1 MAKYLDCTIQ
11 NGVGPSASGTGTPSD
26 PYVLMTSAYAGT
38 AAGETLY
45 VKTSEAMPYKGNG
58 VQNALQV
65 VDSKGIT
72 VKPAALSSEAGWS
85 NANSVVHIDA
95 TLNSSSFV
103 WRLEHVN
110 SKISFFDIS
119 GVTSSKY
126 AIRINANIADDG
138 FTDCF
143 IHDGEGNAV
152 LTTAAITSE
161 VNVYR
166 NKIYRMSIGWRIDS
180 ILGTF
185 NIHQCQERDLN
196 LYNRI
201 NSPSGSVTIYNGFNN
216 VGNNAGWYALA
227 GNITD
232 YGSITIGGGKD
243 AARDIVLNGG
253 AGNCI
258 RHGGLVTYPVL
269 DSGSFNLGF
278 TNSGAGTNTFDA
290 GVKGPAADA
299 GKIFRT
305 GRRKGM
311 VCFIRDDVE
320 AYVTGGVFAGE
331 WDSWLDALEARGL
344 KGTYPMSTREG
355 DNVNAVSAAG
365 WADVKAIVDRGKG
378 HELATHGSTGYHV
391 QNDDFLT
398 IINTSGTAEI
408 TIANNVLTSVN
419 ATGGNDLNIDMSVA
433 PYKLGSLINAINSV
447 SGWTATIATTTGTG
461 ANPPTSSADAA
472 PARILADVTSLNVG
486 TLKTLS
492 QDTFKAY
499 QYEYALCRQDIFD
512 NTGYTATTHIYS
524 SGSYN
529 AEMSAYMAANGWIGG
544 RLGASFVTPW
554 GNQVTGPYKF
564 PATEAGYDPMQAFG
578 LQTSA
583 FLDTTTDETLRKSV
597 QAVCHWAMFHGAAV
611 PFYAHEY
618 AEFSLAEWE
627 VLFDAVLS
635 TGIETGT
642 YSEVAAFSNNPPTV
656 TNATDDAWEP
666 YLVEGTS
673 YPASSF
679 IGGSGG
685 GTGGQAI
692 ISNIIKS

>member
-1 MAKYLDCTIQ
+1 
-11 NGVGPSASGTGTPSD
+11 
-26 PYVLMTSAYAGT
+26 
-38 AAGETLY
+38 
-45 VKTSEAMPYKGNG
+45 
-58 VQNALQV
+58 
-65 VDSKGIT
+65 
-72 VKPAALSSEAGWS
+72 
-85 NANSVVHIDA
+85 
-95 TLNSSSFV
+95 
-103 WRLEHVN
+103 
-110 SKISFFDIS
+110 
-119 GVTSSKY
+119 
-126 AIRINANIADDG
+126 
-138 FTDCF
+138 
-143 IHDGEGNAV
+143 
-152 LTTAAITSE
+152 
-161 VNVYR
+161 
-166 NKIYRMSIGWRIDS
+166 
-180 ILGTF
+180 
-185 NIHQCQERDLN
+185 
-196 LYNRI
+196 
-201 NSPSGSVTIYNGFNN
+201 
-216 VGNNAGWYALA
+216 
-227 GNITD
+227 
-232 YGSITIGGGKD
+232 
-243 AARDIVLNGG
+243 
-253 AGNCI
+253 
-258 RHGGLVTYPVL
+258 
-269 DSGSFNLGF
+269 
-278 TNSGAGTNTFDA
+278 
-290 GVKGPAADA
+290 
-299 GKIFRT
+299 
-305 GRRKGM
+305 M

-398 IINTSGTAEI
+398 VINTSGTAEI

-419 ATGGNDLNIDMSVA
+419 ATDGNNLNIDMSIA
-433 PYKLGSLINAINSV
+433 PYKLVDLINAINNV
-447 SGWTATIATTTGTG
+447 AGWTATIATTTGTAG
-461 ANPPTSSADAA
+461 SSSADAA

-492 QDTFKAY
+492 QDTLKAY

-524 SGSYN
+524 TGSYN
-529 AEMSAYMAANGWIGG
+529 AQMSAYMAA
-544 RLGASFVTPW
+544 
-554 GNQVTGPYKF
+554 K
-564 PATEAGYDPMQAFG
+564 AFG

-673 YPASSF
+673 YPAFSF
-679 IGGSGG
+679 IGSSGSAGK
-685 GTGGQAI
+685 QSI

>member
-1 MAKYLDCTIQ
+1 VAKYLDCTIQ
-11 NGVGPSASGTGTPSD
+11 NGVGPSESGTGTPSD
-26 PYVLMTSAYAGT
+26 PYVLMTSAYSGT
-38 AAGETLY
+38 TAGETLY
-45 VKTSEAMPYKGNG
+45 VKTTEAMPYKGNG

-65 VDSKGIT
+65 QDVKGIT
-72 VKPAALSSEAGWS
+72 VKPAALSSEDGWS
-85 NANSVVHIDA
+85 DANSVVHIDA
-95 TLNSSSFV
+95 TLNSSSYV

-119 GVTSSKY
+119 GSAAGKY

-143 IHDGEGNAV
+143 IHDGDSDGV
-152 LTTAAITSE
+152 LTGSGITAD
-161 VNVYR
+161 VNVFR
-166 NKIYRMSIGWRIDS
+166 NKIYRMRMGWRIEGLTS
-180 ILGTF
+180 TF
-185 NIHQCQERDLN
+185 NMHQCQERDLT

-201 NSPSGSVTIYNGFNN
+201 NAASGAAATYNCFNN
-216 VGNNAGWYALA
+216 VGENAGWYALA
-227 GNITD
+227 GDITD
-232 YGSITIGGGKD
+232 YGSITIGGGVS
-243 AARDIVLNGG
+243 AARDAVLNDG
-253 AGNCI
+253 AGACI
-258 RHGGLVTYPVL
+258 KHGGLVTYPVL

-278 TNSGAGTNTFDA
+278 TNSGGGTNTFDA
-290 GVKGPAADA
+290 GVKGPAGDA
-299 GKIFRT
+299 GAIFRT

-311 VCFIRDDVE
+311 VCFIRDDIE

-378 HELATHGSTGYHV
+378 HEIATHGCTGYHV

-398 IINTSGTAEI
+398 VINTSGTCEL
-408 TIANNVLTSVN
+408 TIANNVVTSVN

-433 PYKLGSLINAINSV
+433 PYKLTDLITAINSV
-447 SGWTATIATTTGTG
+447 SGWTATISITTDGLGEDST
-461 ANPPTSSADAA
+461 ADAA
-472 PARILADVTSLNVG
+472 PARILADVSSLNVG
-486 TLKTLS
+486 TLQTLS
-492 QDTFKAY
+492 QDTLKAY
-499 QYEYALCRQDIFD
+499 EYEYALCRQDIFD

-529 AEMSAYMAANGWIGG
+529 AQMSAYMAANGWLGG
-544 RLGASFVTPW
+544 RLGAALVSPY
-554 GNQVTGPYKF
+554 NDQNTGVYKF

-578 LQTSA
+578 LLTA
-583 FLDTTTDETLRKSV
+583 NYLDTTTDETLRRSV

-642 YSEVAAFSNNPPTV
+642 YSEVAAFSKNPPTV
-656 TNATDDAWEP
+656 TDDTDDAWEP
-666 YLVEGTS
+666 YLVQGTS
-673 YPASSF
+673 YPAFSF
-679 IGGSGG
+679 IGGAG
-685 GTGGQAI
+685 GTGEQSI
-692 ISNIIKS
+692 ISHNIIKH

>member
-38 AAGETLY
+38 ATGETLY
-45 VKTSEAMPYKGNG
+45 VKTTEAMPYKGNG

-65 VDSKGIT
+65 QDVKGIT

-95 TLNSSSFV
+95 TLNSNSYV
-103 WRLEHVN
+103 WRLEHVD

-119 GVTSSKY
+119 GSAVNKF

-143 IHDGEGNAV
+143 IHDGGSDGV
-152 LTTAAITSE
+152 LTGSGITAD
-161 VNVYR
+161 VNVFR
-166 NKIYRMSIGWRIDS
+166 NKIYRMRMGWRIEGLTS
-180 ILGTF
+180 TF
-185 NIHQCQERDLN
+185 NMHQCQERDLT
-196 LYNRI
+196 LYNRV
-201 NSPSGSVTIYNGFNN
+201 NAASGAAVTYNCF
-216 VGNNAGWYALA
+216 NNAGGSAGWYVQA
-227 GNITD
+227 GDITD
-232 YGSITIGGGKD
+232 YGSITIGGGKN
-243 AARDIVLNGG
+243 AGQAMVLNEG
-253 AGNCI
+253 AGDCVK
-258 RHGGLVTYPVL
+258 HGGLVTYPVL

-278 TNSGAGTNTFDA
+278 SNTGAGTNTFDA

-311 VCFIRDDVE
+311 VCFIRDDIE
-320 AYVTGGVFAGE
+320 AYVTDGVFAGE

-378 HELATHGSTGYHV
+378 HELSTHGCTGYHV

-398 IINTSGTAEI
+398 VVNTSGTCEL
-408 TIANNVLTSVN
+408 TIANNTVTSIN
-419 ATGGNDLNIDMSVA
+419 ATSGNDLNIDMSVA
-433 PYKLGSLINAINSV
+433 PYKLTDLIAAIDAV
-447 SGWTATIATTTGTG
+447 VGWTAVIVTTGG
-461 ANPPTSSADAA
+461 SSADAA

-486 TLKTLS
+486 TVKTLS
-492 QDTFKAY
+492 QDTLKAY
-499 QYEYALCRQDIFD
+499 EYEYLLCRQDIFD
-512 NTGYTATTHIYS
+512 NTGYTAKTHIYS
-524 SGSYN
+524 SGGYN
-529 AEMSAYMAANGWIGG
+529 AAMSGYMFANGWLAG
-544 RLGASFVTPW
+544 RLGAALVSPY
-554 GNQVTGPYKF
+554 NDQNTGVYKF
-564 PATEAGYDPMQAFG
+564 PATDAGYDPMQAFG
-578 LQTSA
+578 LLTA
-583 FLDTTTDETLRKSV
+583 NYLDTTTDETLRRSV
-597 QAVCHWAMFHGAAV
+597 QAVCHWAMYHGAAV

-627 VLFDAVLS
+627 VLFDAVKE
-635 TGIETGT
+635 TGIDTGT
-642 YSEVAAFSNNPPTV
+642 FSDLGAFMNNPPTV
-656 TNATDDAWEP
+656 SNTTDDAWEP
-666 YLVEGTS
+666 YLVQGTS

-685 GTGGQAI
+685 TGEQSI
-692 ISNIIKS
+692 ISHNIIKH